1 MRHDRLNHRIL
12 TALFCG
18 AFLLSAVAAHAA
30 AADWRY
36 LPIWGGD
43 VRTVAVTP
51 DNPDVVF
58 AGTSGGQVYTSQ
70 NGGRTWAN
78 AGVHLPFPGWV
89 VSALRFD
96 PNRPTRLWVALRGVW
111 SGGAVAS
118 SDDFGK
124 TWNSRSQSGLPPD
137 VPVYTLALAPG
148 HEGRVYAGTLAGVY
162 GTDDGGASWR
172 RLTADL
178 PEMQKVTSLLVDPN
192 QPDSVIAG
200 TWRQAYKT
208 NDAGR
213 TWTGIFEGMVLDSE
227 VFSLTPIPGKPGEI
241 WASTCGWVYRTQDGG
256 AKWER
261 FKEGFDERRT
271 TSFAAL
277 PGGRLLAGTVAGLHV
292 SDDGGK
298 TWHRVGDPG
307 ISVQSI
313 AFHPAHPERVILGT
327 EGSGVW
333 ISEDGGTTVHPSSA
347 GMINTR
353 ISAFAQ
359 IGGELMVAVSHA
371 GPFSG
376 VYSSRDGGR
385 TFGDF
390 VSLPTVFDVAVHQGR
405 VFAATEKGLFE
416 RRGAGWHWVRDL
428 GEGTVE
434 QFVKDGPR
442 LFARTPDRLFE
453 LKGKLF
459 APVPYKHGAPRSAAY
474 YGDALWVTD
483 AQGVYR
489 LTASANHT
497 IPAPFAGGR
506 LQPVAGQLLLWGS
519 GGVFARTDARNDA
532 RTDAKGGADN
542 PDGDWTEVVHEPSR
556 LLPTGDA
563 RRPALMV
570 SGDAVRLFDR
580 QTRKFQTL
588 DVPVPARDISAAR
601 VVGDE
606 LLIGTSGYGVL
617 ARHLAPE
624 EPAAGPEAGQ

>member
-1 MRHDRLNHRIL
+1 
-12 TALFCG
+12 
-18 AFLLSAVAAHAA
+18 
-30 AADWRY
+30 
-36 LPIWGGD
+36 
-43 VRTVAVTP
+43 
-51 DNPDVVF
+51 
-58 AGTSGGQVYTSQ
+58 
-70 NGGRTWAN
+70 
-78 AGVHLPFPGWV
+78 
-89 VSALRFD
+89 
-96 PNRPTRLWVALRGVW
+96 VW

-118 SDDFGK
+118 SDDLGK
-124 TWNSRSQSGLPPD
+124 TWNTRAQSGLPPEE
-137 VPVYTLALAPG
+137 PVYTLALAPG
-148 HEGRVYAGTLAGVY
+148 HEGRVYAGTLSGVY
-162 GTDDGGASWR
+162 GTDDGGATWR

-178 PEMQKVTSLLVDPN
+178 PEMQKVTSLLVDAD
-192 QPDSVIAG
+192 QPDVVIAG
-200 TWRQAYKT
+200 TWRRAYRSA
-208 NDAGR
+208 DAGKS
-213 TWTGIFEGMVLDSE
+213 WAGIFEGMVLDSE
-227 VFSLTPIPGKPGEI
+227 VFSLIPVASRPGEI

-261 FKEGFDERRT
+261 FKDGFEERRT

-277 PGGRLLAGTVAGLHV
+277 PSGRLLAGTVAGLHV

-298 TWHRVGDPG
+298 TWRRMGDPG
-307 ISVQSI
+307 ISVLSI

-333 ISEDGGTTVHPSSA
+333 ISEDGGTTVRPSSA

-353 ISAFAQ
+353 VSAFSQ
-359 IGGELMVAVSHA
+359 IGNELMVAVSHA

-376 VYSSRDGGR
+376 IYSSRDGGQ
-385 TFGDF
+385 TFRDF
-390 VSLPTVFDVAVHQGR
+390 ISLPTVFDIAVHQGR

-442 LFARTPDRLFE
+442 LFARTPDRLYE

-459 APVPYKHGAPRSAAY
+459 VPVPYKHGAPRSAAF

-489 LTASANHT
+489 LTADANHT

-506 LQPVAGQLLLWGS
+506 LQPVGGQLLLWGS
-519 GGVFARTDARNDA
+519 GGVFARS
-532 RTDAKGGADN
+532 DAKNGEDSAG
-542 PDGDWTEVVHEPSR
+542 GDWSELVHEPSR

-580 QTRKFQTL
+580 QTHKFQTL

-617 ARHLAPE
+617 VRTLATAGE
-624 EPAAGPEAGQ
+624 VAAAEGGEGGGR